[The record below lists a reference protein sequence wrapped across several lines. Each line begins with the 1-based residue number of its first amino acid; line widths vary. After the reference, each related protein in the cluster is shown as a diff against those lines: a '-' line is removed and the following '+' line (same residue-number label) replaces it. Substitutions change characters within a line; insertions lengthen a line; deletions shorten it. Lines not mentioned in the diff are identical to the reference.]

1 MARSCGTLDW
11 VLRLRWYGL
20 ACGGCL
26 LDGGEIYVLDFQYI
40 NKVIVESHGHNS
52 CSLPIAMD
60 GPLSDSKISEKSESN
75 TKIESPRLLSTPR
88 PPTVFNKFIL
98 YENRAKFFIVAS
110 NASESRHR
118 ILKIN
123 RTSQDE
129 LSIVEDDTEYSGK
142 YMNSTLRALE
152 EANKPF
158 GGLGKG
164 RVFQGLVGSFRLLN
178 TRQGSYAEFAEC
190 RLYPFYC
197 WMVYGHHRQTDCRG
211 SIGRTLF
218 VPL

>member
-1 MARSCGTLDW
+1 
-11 VLRLRWYGL
+11 
-20 ACGGCL
+20 
-26 LDGGEIYVLDFQYI
+26 
-40 NKVIVESHGHNS
+40 
-52 CSLPIAMD
+52 MD
-60 GPLSDSKISEKSESN
+60 GPLSDSKISEKSETGTSN
-75 TKIESPRLLSTPR
+75 TNTKSPKLATLSR
-88 PPTVFNKFIL
+88 PPTVFNKLIL

-164 RVFQGLVGSFRLLN
+164 RAFQGLVGSSLMN
-178 TRQGSYAEFAEC
+178 TRQVSCTEVIE
-190 RLYPFYC
+190 
-197 WMVYGHHRQTDCRG
+197 
-211 SIGRTLF
+211 
-218 VPL
+218 

>member
-1 MARSCGTLDW
+1 
-11 VLRLRWYGL
+11 
-20 ACGGCL
+20 
-26 LDGGEIYVLDFQYI
+26 
-40 NKVIVESHGHNS
+40 
-52 CSLPIAMD
+52 MD
-60 GPLSDSKISEKSESN
+60 GPLSDSKISEKSETGTPNLN
-75 TKIESPRLLSTPR
+75 TKSPKLVSLPR

-164 RVFQGLVGSFRLLN
+164 RTFQGLAGMSPVNICQVS
-178 TRQGSYAEFAEC
+178 
-190 RLYPFYC
+190 
-197 WMVYGHHRQTDCRG
+197 
-211 SIGRTLF
+211 
-218 VPL
+218 